1 MKLKEAAKRF
11 EAYDRATTKK
21 MAEHNRSGGD
31 VRAPVRSLK
40 GASTGDKYDRAKFI
54 YRKAAQA
61 LSAGHSLKDEKGRAT
76 PAALQFKRWA
86 AKVPQNQ
93 ADLQDLK
100 ALGTRLKERY
110 KPKK

>member
-31 VRAPVRSLK
+31 VRAPVRS
-40 GASTGDKYDRAKFI
+40 ASEGNQYDRGKFLS
-54 YRKAAQA
+54 RKAGQA
-61 LSAGHSLKDEKGRAT
+61 LTANHPLKDKKGRPT
-76 PAALQFKRWA
+76 PAAMQFKRWGSA
-86 AKVPQNQ
+86 IPQNE
-93 ADLQDLK
+93 ADLRKLK
-100 ALGTRLKERY
+100 ATGERLKARH

>member
-1 MKLKEAAKRF
+1 MKIRDAAKRF

-61 LSAGHSLKDEKGRAT
+61 LTAKHPLKDEKGRPT
-76 PAALQFKRWA
+76 PAAMQFKRWGSA
-86 AKVPQNQ
+86 IPKNE
-93 ADLQDLK
+93 ADLRKLK
-100 ALGTRLKERY
+100 ATGERLKAKH
-110 KPKK
+110 KPK